1 MNDVMVQ
8 LPEFIESEGNWSA
21 VGDIIDG
28 KIYEMAFDGNDA
40 HAEVIE
46 KLTGLTFLG
55 DSTNEYPQER
65 PCHMT
70 GKMTKRRVILA
81 KTY

>member
-1 MNDVMVQ
+1 M
-8 LPEFIESEGNWSA
+8 P
-21 VGDIIDG
+21 
-28 KIYEMAFDGNDA
+28 FDGNDA

-55 DSTNEYPQER
+55 DSIDEYGHEK

>member
-1 MNDVMVQ
+1 M
-8 LPEFIESEGNWSA
+8 
-21 VGDIIDG
+21 DG
-28 KIYEMAFDGNDA
+28 KKGCYGIGGFNSNCVIGGQGKVETTTFDGNDA

-55 DSTNEYPQER
+55 DSTDDYSHEKQ
-65 PCHMT
+65 CHMT
-70 GKMTKRRVILA
+70 SKMTKRRVILA

>member
-1 MNDVMVQ
+1 MSSKRFKK
-8 LPEFIESEGNWSA
+8 LPEKTSELS
-21 VGDIIDG
+21 
-28 KIYEMAFDGNDA
+28 
-40 HAEVIE
+40 AEVIE

-55 DSTNEYPQER
+55 DSIDDYAQEKA
-65 PCHMT
+65 CHMT

>member
-1 MNDVMVQ
+1 MTIYA
-8 LPEFIESEGNWSA
+8 LSTGTGISGIA
-21 VGDIIDG
+21 IIRVSGPDT
-28 KIYEMAFDGNDA
+28 K
-40 HAEVIE
+40 EVIE

-55 DSTNEYPQER
+55 DSVDDYSDER

>member
-1 MNDVMVQ
+1 
-8 LPEFIESEGNWSA
+8 
-21 VGDIIDG
+21 
-28 KIYEMAFDGNDA
+28 MAFDGNDA